1 MQDCGLVRCHGGTN
15 FGVECMSITREV
27 GEDPLSQCGQLQHGV
42 AAVPLQL
49 ASCQNALRMQCGNG
63 ATHLGLVE
71 TSADTDFLSRHLAV
85 ATEMKQHA
93 PLGSKHPVLPSVVPL
108 ELKAQGFGGLVEK
121 VGQEILGI
129 EFGIARHGIIPG
141 LVSYIYNQ

>member
-1 MQDCGLVRCHGGTN
+1 MQDRGLVRCHGGTN
-15 FGVECMSITREV
+15 FRVECMSIAREI

-42 AAVPLQL
+42 ATVALQF
-49 ASCQNALRMQCGNG
+49 ASGQKALPVQGGNG

-71 TSADTDFLSRHLAV
+71 TAADADFLGRHLAI

-108 ELKAQGFGGLVEK
+108 ELKAQGFGGLVEEIR
-121 VGQEILGI
+121 QEILGI
-129 EFGIARHGIIPG
+129 KFGIATHGTNPG